1 MAKKHDINLDFVR
14 AVAALFIVFSHFFD
28 NTGLYEFDT
37 AFPIKLASIGLRMIV
52 GTCVA
57 MFIMLTGYLCSEK
70 KLSARYYLGFVR
82 IYITYLVCSA
92 FAWLARIFLLH
103 EPLGLH
109 RMVSELISF
118 ESIEYAW
125 YLLMYLGLF
134 LMIPFLNL
142 AFNGLESNKQRLVLI
157 GTFLYLSIL
166 PSLLHRPVH
175 LMTVWWK
182 NLSPIAYYFTGAY
195 LHRTRPQ
202 VSAKKAAGLL
212 LILVAAFVGIDVLL
226 LGPGGEWTIE
236 VTRHDHYQGYVTAVL
251 CFVILQNAGADRF
264 PGKVQAAVRFF
275 ASLSLSIYLLSWIT
289 DALIYPLFKAAVPD
303 LNTQF
308 WFMLPLGLLSFLGA
322 ALLAQLAD
330 RIIRPLD
337 KAVRGMLEKAIP
349 ALRP

>member
-14 AVAALFIVFSHFFD
+14 TVAALFIVFSHFFD

-37 AFPIKLASIGLRMIV
+37 AFPVKLASIGLRMIV

-70 KLSARYYLGFVR
+70 KLTPRYYLGFVR
-82 IYITYLVCSA
+82 IYITYLVCSV
-92 FAWLARIFLLH
+92 FAWLARSFFLH
-103 EPLGLH
+103 ESLGLH
-109 RMVSELISF
+109 QMVSELISF

-142 AFNGLESNKQRLVLI
+142 AFNGLETNRQRLVLL

-195 LHRTRPQ
+195 LHKVSPK

-212 LILVAAFVGIDVLL
+212 LVLVAAFVAVDVVL
-226 LGPGGEWTIE
+226 LGPSGAWTID

-251 CFVILQNAGADRF
+251 CFLILQNAGADRF
-264 PGKVQAAVRFF
+264 PARVQAAVKYF
-275 ASLSLSIYLLSWIT
+275 ASLSLSIYLMSYIT
-289 DALIYPLFKAAVPD
+289 DSLIYPRFKAAVPE
-303 LNTQF
+303 LNAQF
-308 WFMLPLGLLSFLGA
+308 WYMLPLGLLSFLGA
-322 ALLAQLAD
+322 AVLAQAAEW
-330 RIIRPLD
+330 IIRPLD
-337 KAVRGMLEKAIP
+337 KAARGMLEKYIP
-349 ALRP
+349 ALRA

>member
-1 MAKKHDINLDFVR
+1 MTKKHDINLDFVR

-37 AFPIKLASIGLRMIV
+37 AFPIKMASVGLRMIV

-70 KLSARYYLGFVR
+70 KLSARYYLGFLR
-82 IYITYLVCSA
+82 IYITFLVCSI
-92 FAWLARIFLLH
+92 FAYLARAFLLH

-109 RMVSELISF
+109 QMISELISF

-142 AFNGLESNKQRLVLI
+142 AFNGLETDKQRLVLL

-182 NLSPIAYYFTGAY
+182 NLSPIAYYYTGAY
-195 LHRTRPQ
+195 LRRTKPKI
-202 VSAKKAAGLL
+202 SAAKAAGLL
-212 LILVAAFVGIDVLL
+212 LVLVAAFVAADVWLM
-226 LGPGGEWTIE
+226 GPGGEWTID
-236 VTRHDHYQGYVTAVL
+236 VTRYDHYQGYVTAVL
-251 CFVILQNAGADRF
+251 CFVILQNAGADRLSE
-264 PGKVQAAVRFF
+264 KAQAVIKFF

-289 DALIYPLFKAAVPD
+289 DSLIYPWFKAAVPD
-303 LNTQF
+303 LNRQF

-322 ALLAQLAD
+322 ALLAQLVEWLCKPID
-330 RIIRPLD
+330 R
-337 KAVRGMLEKAIP
+337 AVRSVLLKLIP
-349 ALRP
+349 ALR

>member
-28 NTGLYEFDT
+28 NTGLYELGT
-37 AFPIKLASIGLRMIV
+37 AFPIRFASVGLRLIV

-57 MFIMLTGYLCSEK
+57 IFIMLTGYLCSEK

-92 FAWLARIFLLH
+92 FAYLARIFLLH
-103 EPLGLH
+103 ESLGLH
-109 RMVSELISF
+109 RMISEIISF

-142 AFNGLESNKQRLVLI
+142 AFNSLESDKQRLVLI

-182 NLSPIAYYFTGAY
+182 NLSPIAYYYTGAY
-195 LHRTRPQ
+195 LRRVHPK

-212 LILVAAFVGIDVLL
+212 FLLVAAFVAVDVVL
-226 LGPGGEWTIE
+226 LGPGGEWTID
-236 VTRHDHYQGYVTAVL
+236 VTRYDHYQGYVTAVL

-264 PGKVQAAVRFF
+264 PAKIQTAVKYF

-289 DALIYPLFKAAVPD
+289 DSLIYPWFKAAVPD

-322 ALLAQLAD
+322 ALLARAAEC
-330 RIIRPLD
+330 ICKPLD
-337 KAVRGMLEKAIP
+337 KAVRGMLIKWIP
-349 ALRP
+349 ALQG

>member
-37 AFPIKLASIGLRMIV
+37 AFPIKMTSVGLRLIV

-92 FAWLARIFLLH
+92 FAYLARVFLLN
-103 EPLGLH
+103 ESLGLH

-118 ESIEYAW
+118 ESVEYAW

-142 AFNGLESNKQRLVLI
+142 AFNGLASDKQRLVLI

-182 NLSPIAYYFTGAY
+182 NLSPIAYYYTGAY
-195 LHRTRPQ
+195 LHKVRPQ
-202 VSAKKAAGLL
+202 VSAKKTLVL
-212 LILVAAFVGIDVLL
+212 LIILVTAFVAVDVVL
-226 LGPGGEWTIE
+226 LGPGGEWTID

-264 PGKVQAAVRFF
+264 PEKAQAAVKYF

-289 DALIYPLFKAAVPD
+289 DSLIYPRFKAAVPD

-308 WFMLPLGLLSFLGA
+308 WFMIPLGLLSFLGA
-322 ALLAQLAD
+322 AVLAQLAEW
-330 RIIRPLD
+330 ICKPFD
-337 KAVRGMLEKAIP
+337 KAVRSALLRLIP
-349 ALRP
+349 ALRE